1 MRPSIVRLGLLL
13 VSFAIATSAG
23 CGRPPGLFSESNARA
38 HIGMLAGTIGSRAV
52 GTPANA
58 TARTY
63 ITDQLRLFGFEV
75 RVQEADARRAPIG
88 LTTRV
93 SNIIAVRPGKRP
105 EAMAI
110 VSHYDSVPEGPG
122 AADDAFGV
130 GVSLEAAR
138 VLAARSDRNWTLMI
152 LITDGEEAGLMGA
165 AALVTDREVTS
176 RLQAYV
182 NLEAIGSAGTPTLF
196 ETGPGNAWIV
206 APWARLAPNPAGASY
221 GLEIYRRLPNDTDF
235 SILKRQGIPGLN
247 FAAVEDSYA
256 YHTTRDTPE
265 RLSPATVRTA
275 GEQVVAIITALDAVD
290 ITQRSAVDPTFFDIA
305 RRTAFSYGPTAN
317 VVSAGAALLLGV
329 VAWVRVMGAVIRL
342 EGLLRWV
349 LTTLWTL
356 VGSVAVVASMVG
368 ATWALRAARE
378 VYHPW
383 YARPGRLFLLL
394 IAVGLTVGWS
404 IARLGQWLPKR
415 AHGVRHPL
423 VAWSIALPCWV
434 ALGAV
439 TIWLAPGAAYLWLL
453 PLLSAGL
460 LLSIIPTGNAFVV
473 RAVSA
478 VVFVIT
484 AALWVNTAKSLLYFM
499 VPMFGRLPIV
509 TPAYVYAAV
518 MTVAGLMLVP
528 PLVATIAKSR
538 PFVRPSLETALCL
551 FAVAATAGFAY
562 VAPGYTDEQ
571 PLRRSARAI
580 QEGDG
585 PAIWDVGSIEPGID
599 LAEGAPMGWMPTS
612 AAPNA
617 AVPFRRL
624 PQPFVFRSNGPNLG
638 PAPITIATA
647 TVEPLEAG
655 TELAVTVLP
664 ASPGLGVSFVLPEG
678 LEPARSNLP
687 GVTRLGHW
695 TATYRAPTPE
705 GLVFRASFGRQTP
718 EGAARLRE
726 LRVVATAAGSADGA
740 IWEAPSWL
748 PSSRTA
754 WTVEAF
760 WIVAPFALPIAPVP
774 PLR

>member
-1 MRPSIVRLGLLL
+1 
-13 VSFAIATSAG
+13 
-23 CGRPPGLFSESNARA
+23 
-38 HIGMLAGTIGSRAV
+38 
-52 GTPANA
+52 
-58 TARTY
+58 
-63 ITDQLRLFGFEV
+63 
-75 RVQEADARRAPIG
+75 
-88 LTTRV
+88 
-93 SNIIAVRPGKRP
+93 
-105 EAMAI
+105 
-110 VSHYDSVPEGPG
+110 
-122 AADDAFGV
+122 
-130 GVSLEAAR
+130 
-138 VLAARSDRNWTLMI
+138 
-152 LITDGEEAGLMGA
+152 
-165 AALVTDREVTS
+165 
-176 RLQAYV
+176 
-182 NLEAIGSAGTPTLF
+182 
-196 ETGPGNAWIV
+196 
-206 APWARLAPNPAGASY
+206 
-221 GLEIYRRLPNDTDF
+221 
-235 SILKRQGIPGLN
+235 
-247 FAAVEDSYA
+247 
-256 YHTTRDTPE
+256 
-265 RLSPATVRTA
+265 
-275 GEQVVAIITALDAVD
+275 
-290 ITQRSAVDPTFFDIA
+290 
-305 RRTAFSYGPTAN
+305 
-317 VVSAGAALLLGV
+317 LLLGV

-460 LLSIIPTGNAFVV
+460 LLSIIPTANAFAV

-478 VVFVIT
+478 IVFVIT
-484 AALWVNTAKSLLYFM
+484 AALWLNTAKSLLYFM

-509 TPAYVYAAV
+509 TPSYVYAAV
-518 MTVAGLMLVP
+518 MAVAGLMLVP

-562 VAPGYTDEQ
+562 GAPGYTEEQ

-599 LAEGAPMGWMPTS
+599 LAEDAPTGWMPTS
-612 AAPNA
+612 TAPNA

-638 PAPITIATA
+638 PAPISIATA

-655 TELAVTVLP
+655 TELSVTVLP
-664 ASPGLGVSFVLPEG
+664 ASPGLGVSFVLPAG

-705 GLVFRASFGRQTP
+705 GLMFRASFGRQTP

-740 IWEAPSWL
+740 IWEAPAWL